1 MLIAM
6 MNEQLINATELTRD
20 MIIKDQLICPCCKER
35 VIFKHGKYRIP
46 HFSHKTNSICRHF
59 SENESQAH
67 LTGKLVFQKQLE
79 QMGIKTVLEYNLPD
93 IEQRADVFL
102 PDEQAILEYQC
113 SPISY
118 ADIARRTVN
127 YKKLGIDV
135 LWILGDR
142 HLNAAKRLDGVAKF
156 ARFHTKLGFYIV
168 FYSAS
173 NRQFRL
179 DFQIREVSGKL
190 TSQVRLFTDL
200 KELKKFVG
208 RVKQDAAICSERR
221 SRLLMLNQI
230 KRIQRGVVMQN
241 STYLDMI
248 TACYRQGKIFVGC
261 PIVCHGKSGDGLPIF
276 RRCGLC
282 WRVWIVL
289 QLFSG
294 EYDEVSNQQLNW
306 LFKQSVQLFGQ
317 QFAQVDDY
325 VRLFQMAFTSFIFS
339 LRANGYL
346 RHTINGVKII
356 QSPTWF
362 DSYDQ
367 KRQYIMTEKPVV
379 C

>member
-6 MNEQLINATELTRD
+6 MNEELIIATELTRTT
-20 MIIKDQLICPCCKER
+20 IVKEKLICPCCKEG
-35 VIFKHGKYRIP
+35 VVFKHGKYRIP
-46 HFSHKTNSICRHF
+46 HFSHKSNTICAHF

-67 LTGKLVFQKQLE
+67 LAGKLAFQTQLE
-79 QMGIKTVLEYNLPD
+79 QMGKAAILEYNLPD
-93 IEQRADVFL
+93 IQQRADVFL
-102 PDEQAILEYQC
+102 PDEQTILEYQC

-118 ADIARRTVN
+118 GDITRRTAN
-127 YKKLGIDV
+127 YKQLGIDV

-156 ARFHTKLGFYIV
+156 ARFHVQLGFYIV
-168 FYSAS
+168 FYSSS
-173 NRQFRL
+173 NRQFRI
-179 DFQIREVSGKL
+179 DFQIKEVSGKL
-190 TSQVRLFTDL
+190 TSEVRIFYNLTDL
-200 KELKKFVG
+200 KQFMQHPKQAVSTCSDQRNQQLLLK
-208 RVKQDAAICSERR
+208 Q
-221 SRLLMLNQI
+221 L
-230 KRIQRGVVMQN
+230 KRIQRSIVMEN
-241 STYLDMI
+241 PTYLDMV
-248 TACYRQGKIFVGC
+248 TACYQQGKVFVGC
-261 PIVCHGKSGDGLPIF
+261 PLVCHGKSGEGLPIF
-276 RRCGLC
+276 RRTALC

-294 EYDEVSNQQLNW
+294 ESGEVSNQQLNG

-325 VRLFQMAFTSFIFS
+325 VRFFQMAFTSFIFS
-339 LRANGYL
+339 LRANGFL
-346 RHTINGVKII
+346 RHTIGGVKII
-356 QSPTWF
+356 QSPKWF